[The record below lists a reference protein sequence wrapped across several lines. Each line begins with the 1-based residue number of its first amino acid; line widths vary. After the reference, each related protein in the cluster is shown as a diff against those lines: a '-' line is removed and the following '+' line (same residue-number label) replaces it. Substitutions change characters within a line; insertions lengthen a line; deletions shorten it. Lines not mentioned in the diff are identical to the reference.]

1 MTLWFYC
8 QWKSG
13 KGREGGAKQSRRGP
27 HSGPQ
32 AREGQPREEGGR
44 GHVLPTVEGVVPRQ
58 RVHHTHGVR
67 KPKCARPR
75 DGVSGAGS
83 ADWAG
88 RMAEPPVRDE

>member
-1 MTLWFYC
+1 MGPS
-8 QWKSG
+8 KAG
-13 KGREGGAKQSRRGP
+13 EG
-27 HSGPQ
+27 HIWGPQ

-44 GHVLPTVEGVVPRQ
+44 GHVVPTVEGVVPRQ